1 MKFTLQNSNWR
12 IKKLHESGG
21 TSSEKSSVKRWAARK
36 RNQVGFLWKKPP
48 IDFLRE
54 KAAADREIRQQDRS
68 YVQNNRN
75 SQQQMMKAM
84 IPQQRQMNTA
94 FLNIVEK
101 LPNNW
106 SAISVFI
113 QNMLLPYKI

>member
-1 MKFTLQNSNWR
+1 
-12 IKKLHESGG
+12 
-21 TSSEKSSVKRWAARK
+21 
-36 RNQVGFLWKKPP
+36 
-48 IDFLRE
+48 
-54 KAAADREIRQQDRS
+54 
-68 YVQNNRN
+68 
-75 SQQQMMKAM
+75 MMKAM

-94 FLNIVEK
+94 FLNILEK